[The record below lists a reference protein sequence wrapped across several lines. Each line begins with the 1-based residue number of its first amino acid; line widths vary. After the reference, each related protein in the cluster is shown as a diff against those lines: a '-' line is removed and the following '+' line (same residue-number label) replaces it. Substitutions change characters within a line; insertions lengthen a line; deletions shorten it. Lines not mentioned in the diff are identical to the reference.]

1 MQGADRM
8 QKPLLWVTFH
18 LPKELL
24 EPIKSYVDVK
34 MWQDPELDMPQEEF
48 EAAAQEADILW
59 TVVSNQVTADVIK
72 RAPTLKMIAN
82 LAVGYNNI
90 DTEAAREA
98 GIIVTNTPDV
108 LADTTADLAFLL
120 MMMAARRT
128 LEGARTLYQGQWK
141 GWQVLGMT
149 GKDIHHKTLGIIGMG
164 TIGKLVAKRATG
176 FDMNVIYHNR
186 HEKPNA
192 YGAQYRSKEDVLREA
207 DFIIVLTP
215 LTPETRNLIAKEELA
230 LMKKSAMLIN
240 VARGGIVNE
249 DDLYEALV
257 KGDILAAAS
266 DVFVEEPVPTTH
278 PLLTLAN
285 FTALPHLGSATV
297 ETRLGMVSRNVES
310 LLAYFNDHSI
320 PFRVV

>member
-1 MQGADRM
+1 
-8 QKPLLWVTFH
+8 
-18 LPKELL
+18 
-24 EPIKSYVDVK
+24 
-34 MWQDPELDMPQEEF
+34 
-48 EAAAQEADILW
+48 
-59 TVVSNQVTADVIK
+59 
-72 RAPTLKMIAN
+72 
-82 LAVGYNNI
+82 
-90 DTEAAREA
+90 
-98 GIIVTNTPDV
+98 
-108 LADTTADLAFLL
+108 
-120 MMMAARRT
+120 
-128 LEGARTLYQGQWK
+128 
-141 GWQVLGMT
+141 MT
-149 GKDIHHKTLGIIGMG
+149 GMDIHHKTLGIIGMG
-164 TIGKLVAKRATG
+164 TIGELVAKRATG

-192 YGAQYRSKEDVLREA
+192 YGAQYRSKEDLLREA

-215 LTPETRNLIAKEELA
+215 LTPATRNLITREELA

-249 DDLYEALV
+249 DDLYEALI

-266 DVFVEEPVPTTH
+266 DVFVEEPVPTKH

-310 LLAYFNDHSI
+310 LLAYFNKHSI

>member
-1 MQGADRM
+1 M

-18 LPKELL
+18 LPQELL

-34 MWQDPELDMPQEEF
+34 MWQDPEFDMPQDEF

-72 RAPTLKMIAN
+72 RAPKLKMIAN

-90 DTEAAREA
+90 DTEAATEA

-128 LEGARTLYQGQWK
+128 LEGARALYQGQWK

-149 GKDIHHKTLGIIGMG
+149 GMDIHHKTLGIIGMG
-164 TIGKLVAKRATG
+164 TIGELVAKRATG

-192 YGAQYRSKEDVLREA
+192 YGAQYRSKEDLLREA

-215 LTPETRNLIAKEELA
+215 LTPATRNLITREELA

-249 DDLYEALV
+249 DDLYEALI

-266 DVFVEEPVPTTH
+266 DVFVEEPVPTQH

-310 LLAYFNDHSI
+310 LLAYFNKHSI

>member
-18 LPKELL
+18 LPQELL

-34 MWQDPELDMPQEEF
+34 MWQDPEFDMPQDEF

-72 RAPTLKMIAN
+72 RAPKLKMIAN

-90 DTEAAREA
+90 DTEAATEA

-128 LEGARTLYQGQWK
+128 LEGARALYQGQWK

-149 GKDIHHKTLGIIGMG
+149 GMDIHHKTLGIIGMG
-164 TIGKLVAKRATG
+164 TIGELVAKRATG
-176 FDMNVIYHNR
+176 FDMNVIYYNR

-192 YGAQYRSKEDVLREA
+192 YGAQYRSKEDLLREA

-215 LTPETRNLIAKEELA
+215 LTPATRNLITREELA

-249 DDLYEALV
+249 DDLYEALI

-266 DVFVEEPVPTTH
+266 DVFVEEPVPTQH

-310 LLAYFNDHSI
+310 LLAYFNKHSI

>member
-18 LPKELL
+18 LPQELL
-24 EPIKSYVDVK
+24 EPIKSYMDVK
-34 MWQDPELDMPQEEF
+34 MWQDPEFDMPQDEF

-72 RAPTLKMIAN
+72 RAPKLKMIAN

-90 DTEAAREA
+90 DIEAATEA

-128 LEGARTLYQGQWK
+128 LEGARALYQGQWK

-149 GKDIHHKTLGIIGMG
+149 GIDIHHKTLGIIGMG
-164 TIGKLVAKRATG
+164 TIGELVAKRATG

-192 YGAQYRSKEDVLREA
+192 YGAQYRSKEDLLREA

-215 LTPETRNLIAKEELA
+215 LTPATRNLITREELA

-249 DDLYEALV
+249 DDLYEALI

-266 DVFVEEPVPTTH
+266 DVFVEEPVPTKH

-297 ETRLGMVSRNVES
+297 ETRLGMVSRNIES
-310 LLAYFNDHSI
+310 LLAYFNKHSI

>member
-1 MQGADRM
+1 M

-18 LPKELL
+18 LPQELL

-34 MWQDPELDMPQEEF
+34 MWQDPEFDMPQDEF

-72 RAPTLKMIAN
+72 RAPKLKMIAN

-90 DTEAAREA
+90 DTEAATEA

-128 LEGARTLYQGQWK
+128 LEGARALYQGQWK

-149 GKDIHHKTLGIIGMG
+149 GMDIHHKTLGIIGMG
-164 TIGKLVAKRATG
+164 TIGELVAKRATG

-192 YGAQYRSKEDVLREA
+192 YGAQYRSKEDLLREA

-215 LTPETRNLIAKEELA
+215 LTPATRNLITREELA

-249 DDLYEALV
+249 DDLYEALI

-266 DVFVEEPVPTTH
+266 DVFVEEPAPTKH

-310 LLAYFNDHSI
+310 LLAYFNKHSI